1 MFAQENTAVR
11 VVGAGQRRFV
21 SAAGERVDELDALHE
36 GMVLIRDLVLPR
48 AEPAAREDAIRF
60 QQWLH
65 EGQRGVAVCRR
76 RRVAILLAVI
86 PTADDLRA
94 VADESILV

>member
-11 VVGAGQRRFV
+11 VIGAGQRRFV

-36 GMVLIRDLVLPR
+36 RMVLIRDLVLPR
-48 AEPAAREDAIRF
+48 AEPATRENAIRF
-60 QQWLH
+60 QQRLH
-65 EGQRGVAVCRR
+65 DVQRGVAACRR

-86 PTADDLRA
+86 PTADNLRT
-94 VADESILV
+94 VAYESILA